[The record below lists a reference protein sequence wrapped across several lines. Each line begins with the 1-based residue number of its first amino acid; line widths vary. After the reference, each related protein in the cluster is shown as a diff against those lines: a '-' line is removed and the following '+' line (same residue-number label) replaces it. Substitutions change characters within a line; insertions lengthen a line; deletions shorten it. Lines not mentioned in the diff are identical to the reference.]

1 MTQIDEKTRH
11 LVLAQSDIFDL
22 LQDANL
28 IRLRLIKHSK
38 SNLGLI
44 PYEKLIRI
52 FFKISLVNYIWFQI
66 YSFGC
71 HAVRNSNFN
80 SIGASH

>member
-22 LQDANL
+22 LHDANL

-38 SNLGLI
+38 SNLGFNS
-44 PYEKLIRI
+44 YEKLNLNRI
-52 FFKISLVNYIWFQI
+52 FFKNMTCKLYLV
-66 YSFGC
+66 
-71 HAVRNSNFN
+71 SNLLF
-80 SIGASH
+80 